1 MKNILSS
8 PLRSGVIAVARI
20 KWTALLGQLPF
31 VPPFLSKFSVSKS
44 VAPVGN
50 YTLEDVKS
58 LVVSALA
65 DALGSEDF
73 DVNTPLME
81 LGLDSLAGVEFR
93 NRLQVL
99 HFFGRCW
106 EILNTPPIKM

>member
-1 MKNILSS
+1 M
-8 PLRSGVIAVARI
+8 
-20 KWTALLGQLPF
+20 
-31 VPPFLSKFSVSKS
+31 SKS

-65 DALGSEDF
+65 DALGSDDF
-73 DVNTPLME
+73 DLNTPLME

-93 NRLQVL
+93 NRLQEGDL
-99 HFFGRCW
+99 GDLG
-106 EILNTPPIKM
+106 ET